1 VFPSPNK
8 SDAGSSIVGFVLVAP
23 LVILMFIAIGQ
34 IAMIIGDKAVINS
47 AAVIGART
55 ASAADASLNSG
66 KKAARNVLAS
76 KGSMFNSADV
86 LVAREVVQGVRVVRV
101 TVIQKVEI
109 SFVKKVLTL
118 RATARAIDERS
129 L

>member
-47 AAVIGART
+47 AAVT

-109 SFVKKVLTL
+109 SFVKKVFTL

>member
-1 VFPSPNK
+1 
-8 SDAGSSIVGFVLVAP
+8 
-23 LVILMFIAIGQ
+23 MFIAIGQ